1 MFTQKVNII
10 FQLVNLA
17 CEYTRSCLSSERRS
31 ESSCSN
37 TVAEK
42 CDVYVCGSNSSH
54 QVAEESQEKILVP
67 RLARAFNQVQ
77 QVEAG
82 QYCSFIIHSNGTL
95 SACGKGSYGRLGL
108 GDSNN
113 QSQPKR
119 VVIDGTVKK
128 VSSSKGSDGHT
139 LALTDDGKVYSWG
152 DGKYSRIQF
161 CSIQNIDC
169 EVLIEILIRFTKFE
183 P

>member
-1 MFTQKVNII
+1 MREE
-10 FQLVNLA
+10 LL
-17 CEYTRSCLSSERRS
+17 L
-31 ESSCSN
+31 
-37 TVAEK
+37 
-42 CDVYVCGSNSSH
+42 

-67 RLARAFNQVQ
+67 RLARAFTQAQ

-82 QYCSFIIHSNGTL
+82 QYCSFIIHINGTL

-113 QSQPKR
+113 QPQPKR

-152 DGKYSRIQF
+152 DGNYF
-161 CSIQNIDC
+161 AFMNFVC
-169 EVLIEILIRFTKFE
+169 
-183 P
+183 

>member
-1 MFTQKVNII
+1 MPC
-10 FQLVNLA
+10 A
-17 CEYTRSCLSSERRS
+17 CLLFLFMKEELLL
-31 ESSCSN
+31 
-37 TVAEK
+37 
-42 CDVYVCGSNSSH
+42 

-67 RLARAFNQVQ
+67 RLARAFTQVQ

-82 QYCSFIIHSNGTL
+82 QYCSFIIHTNGTL

-113 QSQPKR
+113 QPQPKR

-139 LALTDDGKVYSWG
+139 LALSDDGKVYSWG
-152 DGKYSRIQF
+152 DGNYNAF
-161 CSIQNIDC
+161 MNYM
-169 EVLIEILIRFTKFE
+169 
-183 P
+183 